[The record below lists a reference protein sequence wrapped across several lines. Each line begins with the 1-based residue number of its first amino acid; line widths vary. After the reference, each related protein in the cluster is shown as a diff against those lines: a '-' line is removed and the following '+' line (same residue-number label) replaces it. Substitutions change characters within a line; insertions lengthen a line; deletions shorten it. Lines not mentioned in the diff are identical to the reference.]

1 MEQGYGKQKPALPLT
16 RRAGFR
22 YTGFSGSGCRPCH
35 EYMRDNLTYSPQAY
49 YSHLS
54 SVLSRWMV
62 DCTSRKRGFFYANQG
77 REEEERSPAKGRC
90 QEGRKEGESLTAM
103 MYQESAPDG
112 WKDKLADLLVE
123 ALVSPL
129 HDQDVWTDEDE
140 AENPVHKAGSPK
152 KAHWHIVV
160 SYKNPVTF
168 AKAREVFDEI
178 GAVVPPEPKAKV
190 KDFQQMAR
198 YLCHLDQPKK
208 HRYDPADVQAFGAL
222 DYQRL
227 IMAGRDEDNLL
238 DEMMEY
244 IDENCITSFRQFC
257 VYVRTENRWRVLVY
271 HQYAALI
278 SRYIKSLAWEMEQAN
293 RR

>member
-1 MEQGYGKQKPALPLT
+1 ML
-16 RRAGFR
+16 
-22 YTGFSGSGCRPCH
+22 
-35 EYMRDNLTYSPQAY
+35 
-49 YSHLS
+49 
-54 SVLSRWMV
+54 
-62 DCTSRKRGFFYANQG
+62 DCTLSKERIFLCQSKTSRRRKKPSKGQTPREPERG
-77 REEEERSPAKGRC
+77 
-90 QEGRKEGESLTAM
+90 QEPDSDDVPGEC
-103 MYQESAPDG
+103 PDG
-112 WKDKLADLLVE
+112 WKDKLANLLVE
-123 ALVSPL
+123 ALISPL
-129 HDQDVWTDEDE
+129 HDKDVWTDEDE

-208 HRYDPADVQAFGAL
+208 HRYDPADVQVFGAL

-257 VYVRTENRWRVLVY
+257 VYVRTENQSGGCWSI
-271 HQYAALI
+271 I
-278 SRYIKSLAWEMEQAN
+278 STQHSSAGT
-293 RR
+293 

>member
-1 MEQGYGKQKPALPLT
+1 M
-16 RRAGFR
+16 
-22 YTGFSGSGCRPCH
+22 
-35 EYMRDNLTYSPQAY
+35 
-49 YSHLS
+49 
-54 SVLSRWMV
+54 
-62 DCTSRKRGFFYANQG
+62 
-77 REEEERSPAKGRC
+77 
-90 QEGRKEGESLTAM
+90 
-103 MYQESAPDG
+103 
-112 WKDKLADLLVE
+112 LVE

-190 KDFQQMAR
+190 KDF
-198 YLCHLDQPKK
+198 
-208 HRYDPADVQAFGAL
+208 PADGTVSLPSGSVRSTAMTRQMCRLFGAL

-227 IMAGRDEDNLL
+227 IMAGQDEDNLL

-257 VYVRTENRWRVLVY
+257 VYVRTEKPEWRVLVY

-278 SRYIKSLAWEMEQAN
+278 SKYIKSLAWEMEQAN

>member
-1 MEQGYGKQKPALPLT
+1 MP
-16 RRAGFR
+16 
-22 YTGFSGSGCRPCH
+22 
-35 EYMRDNLTYSPQAY
+35 
-49 YSHLS
+49 
-54 SVLSRWMV
+54 
-62 DCTSRKRGFFYANQG
+62 RGPERG
-77 REEEERSPAKGRC
+77 REPDSDDVPGER
-90 QEGRKEGESLTAM
+90 
-103 MYQESAPDG
+103 PDG

-198 YLCHLDQPKK
+198 YLCHLISPRSTAMTRQMC
-208 HRYDPADVQAFGAL
+208 
-222 DYQRL
+222 RL
-227 IMAGRDEDNLL
+227 LVRWT
-238 DEMMEY
+238 
-244 IDENCITSFRQFC
+244 TSG
-257 VYVRTENRWRVLVY
+257 
-271 HQYAALI
+271 
-278 SRYIKSLAWEMEQAN
+278 
-293 RR
+293 

>member
-1 MEQGYGKQKPALPLT
+1 MDRRGRGRKP
-16 RRAGFR
+16 
-22 YTGFSGSGCRPCH
+22 
-35 EYMRDNLTYSPQAY
+35 
-49 YSHLS
+49 
-54 SVLSRWMV
+54 
-62 DCTSRKRGFFYANQG
+62 CTQSRK
-77 REEEERSPAKGRC
+77 
-90 QEGRKEGESLTAM
+90 
-103 MYQESAPDG
+103 
-112 WKDKLADLLVE
+112 
-123 ALVSPL
+123 
-129 HDQDVWTDEDE
+129 
-140 AENPVHKAGSPK
+140 PK

-178 GAVVPPEPKAKV
+178 GASGSTGAEGEGE
-190 KDFQQMAR
+190 DFQQMAR
-198 YLCHLDQPKK
+198 YLCHLDQPK

-257 VYVRTENRWRVLVY
+257 VYVRTEKPEWRVLVY

>member
-1 MEQGYGKQKPALPLT
+1 MPIKDEKKKKEAQQRADAK
-16 RRAGFR
+16 RAG
-22 YTGFSGSGCRPCH
+22 
-35 EYMRDNLTYSPQAY
+35 
-49 YSHLS
+49 
-54 SVLSRWMV
+54 
-62 DCTSRKRGFFYANQG
+62 KRA
-77 REEEERSPAKGRC
+77 RAW
-90 QEGRKEGESLTAM
+90 TAM

-257 VYVRTENRWRVLVY
+257 VYVRKTGVASAGLSPVCGTHQQVHKVACMGDGAREPEMKKGGAVSPAFFGVLG
-271 HQYAALI
+271 AKPLT
-278 SRYIKSLAWEMEQAN
+278 SGGK
-293 RR
+293 

>member
-1 MEQGYGKQKPALPLT
+1 MPTKDPEKIKAKNAKYDAK
-16 RRAGFR
+16 RAG
-22 YTGFSGSGCRPCH
+22 
-35 EYMRDNLTYSPQAY
+35 
-49 YSHLS
+49 
-54 SVLSRWMV
+54 
-62 DCTSRKRGFFYANQG
+62 KRA
-77 REEEERSPAKGRC
+77 RAW
-90 QEGRKEGESLTAM
+90 TAM

-257 VYVRTENRWRVLVY
+257 VYVRTENRSGGCWSITSMR
-271 HQYAALI
+271 HSSAGT
-278 SRYIKSLAWEMEQAN
+278 
-293 RR
+293 